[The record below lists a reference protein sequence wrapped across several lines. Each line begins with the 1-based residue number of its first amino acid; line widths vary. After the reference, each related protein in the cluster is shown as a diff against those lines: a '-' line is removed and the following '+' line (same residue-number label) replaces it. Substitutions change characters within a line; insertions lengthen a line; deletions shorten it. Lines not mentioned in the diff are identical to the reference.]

1 MALKK
6 TKALQA
12 NRLEGLHPA
21 YLALYV
27 VFLSVAAVV
36 TAPQRQNPIVKAGL
50 LAPGSSYLPTLPA
63 GGFPAVDV
71 SGFVPGYSGGTAPEL
86 HGISY

>member
-1 MALKK
+1 MTSKKQKPFKRIGLKGC
-6 TKALQA
+6 TQLTW
-12 NRLEGLHPA
+12 PCMSCF
-21 YLALYV
+21 V
-27 VFLSVAAVV
+27 SVAAVV